1 MLHYKIIHYLNTWC
15 RLYYNVMCQK
25 MQWISVQHE
34 GCTAASAYSTDLC
47 FLLLY
52 YYSSHV
58 AACAL
63 MCQNEGTRNETTC
76 TCDCADGYS
85 GDNCGSECIM
95 CHIDSCS
102 LLFMGYEQSLK
113 HISMRICLLLH
124 LQRL

>member
-63 MCQNEGTRNETTC
+63 MCQNGGTHNENTC

-85 GDNCGSECIM
+85 GDTCGSECIFPCLEAIM
-95 CHIDSCS
+95 NSCQALRYSCCTRTHLS
-102 LLFMGYEQSLK
+102 LVL
-113 HISMRICLLLH
+113 
-124 LQRL
+124 